1 MDKEKEMNMKKLLT
15 MAAVMV
21 AYILILTGGA
31 GCNGSSSDDGGTITN
46 VVTNVTVTTLSGSWN
61 GAEGGGTAFSMHLT
75 QSGDAITGT
84 ITKSGYTENI
94 TGNIS
99 GDTVTLTYSHA
110 SSPPLV
116 IITYYTLTGNANSSR
131 NNMSG
136 NLVRGSLG
144 IDTTDTWSAN
154 K

>member
-1 MDKEKEMNMKKLLT
+1 MKKLLT
-15 MAAVMV
+15 MVVVVV
-21 AYILILTGGA
+21 AYTVILVGSN
-31 GCNGSSSDDGGTITN
+31 GCGSSSDDGGTITN

-61 GAEGGGTAFSMHLT
+61 GSEGGGTAFSLHLA

-99 GDTVTLTYSHA
+99 GDAVTLTYSH
-110 SSPPLV
+110 SSGAPLF
-116 IITYYTLTGNANSSR
+116 IITAYTYTGNANSSR
-131 NNMSG
+131 NNMAG
-136 NLVRGSLG
+136 NLSKVTFGVE
-144 IDTTDTWSAN
+144 TTDTWSAN

>member
-61 GAEGGGTAFSMHLT
+61 GAEGGGTA
-75 QSGDAITGT
+75 
-84 ITKSGYTENI
+84 
-94 TGNIS
+94 
-99 GDTVTLTYSHA
+99 
-110 SSPPLV
+110 
-116 IITYYTLTGNANSSR
+116 
-131 NNMSG
+131 
-136 NLVRGSLG
+136 
-144 IDTTDTWSAN
+144 
-154 K
+154 